1 MSELDATVAKVLDK
15 ERPNIK
21 DDDDN
26 EDELLDELE
35 SDEAA
40 LDAFREKRMQQL
52 HDEYASTEQITSFI
66 LWLMFAIQDDE
77 GEANAG
83 PEPWWLSGNNIR
95 KGGYGLHHVC
105 T

>member
-52 HDEYASTEQITSFI
+52 HDEYASTEQRTSFI
-66 LWLMFAIQDDE
+66 LWLMFAMQDDE

-83 PEPWWLSGNNIR
+83 PEPWWL
-95 KGGYGLHHVC
+95 
-105 T
+105 